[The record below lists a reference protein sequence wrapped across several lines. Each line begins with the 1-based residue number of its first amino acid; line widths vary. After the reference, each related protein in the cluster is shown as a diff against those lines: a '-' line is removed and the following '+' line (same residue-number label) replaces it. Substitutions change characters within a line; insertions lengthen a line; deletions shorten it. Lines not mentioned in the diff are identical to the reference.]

1 MNSAQKTVASIM
13 REVITISENVTSKE
27 ALNMMVCQKT
37 NALVVVDT
45 EGVFVGMINTRIF
58 IEQAIP
64 AYIVQDEIA
73 AGFATE
79 EVFRKSVGQ
88 VADVCI
94 KDLML
99 KDVMTISPNDSLLKA
114 AILATKRR
122 QIRIPVIDENNRPIG
137 LLSQTDIKHLIA
149 KYLGVDKCDI

>member
-1 MNSAQKTVASIM
+1 M

-27 ALNMMVCQKT
+27 ALNMMVCRKT
-37 NALVVVDT
+37 NALVVVDAD
-45 EGVFVGMINTRIF
+45 GAFVGMINTRIF

-79 EVFRKSVGQ
+79 DVFRKSVRQ
-88 VADVCI
+88 VADVRI

-99 KDVMTISPNDSLLKA
+99 KNVMTIGPEESLLKA

-122 QIRIPVIDENNRPIG
+122 QIRIPVIDENNKPIG